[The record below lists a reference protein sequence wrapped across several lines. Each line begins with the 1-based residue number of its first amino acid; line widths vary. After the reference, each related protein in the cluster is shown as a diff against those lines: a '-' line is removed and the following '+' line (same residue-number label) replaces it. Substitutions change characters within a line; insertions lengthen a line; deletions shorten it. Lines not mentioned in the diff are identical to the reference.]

1 MPDASRL
8 PDRPS
13 TLPEIAARSPAAHRP
28 NGVRPAGLPLLSTA
42 PMSFKEREALRDLA
56 RALRLTAD
64 RVDEAL
70 ITGRVDRGMDACT
83 FAGELGIAAQRAAA
97 VIGSGR

>member
-1 MPDASRL
+1 MPDASNFAVDSQPFGNERRSL
-8 PDRPS
+8 PRPF
-13 TLPEIAARSPAAHRP
+13 
-28 NGVRPAGLPLLSTA
+28 GLPLPSTA
-42 PMSFKEREALRDLA
+42 PLTFKEREALRDLS

-70 ITGRVDRGMDACT
+70 QTGRVDRGMDACT

-97 VIGSGR
+97 VIGTGR